1 MGLLRHLLRV
11 IKGKIL
17 NTKLGVLVVSPPGDL
32 QISLQALLTTHLDV
46 DVLVVSEGTS
56 ALNVIKRHKPA
67 LVILDQDIFKNK
79 VVEFIENIKISWP
92 EIQCVV
98 LANDSQT
105 RQEMMISSADLTV
118 IKGFPGSKLV
128 AEIKRLLTTG
138 YSPKGWKQL

>member
-46 DVLVVSEGTS
+46 DVLVVSEGPS

-138 YSPKGWKQL
+138 TSPKGWKQL